1 MTDYFG
7 IGSELSAA
15 QECARAVLILV
26 FALVAVRF
34 AGRRLF
40 GRWAA
45 IDIIVSVIAGSNL
58 SRALT
63 GSAPLWGTLLATAV
77 LIGLHWLAGMAIARW
92 ALASHVLE
100 GKPIVLGSDGSPFH
114 RPRWRHAVSLADL
127 DEAARLAG
135 IDSIEAS
142 ETITLEPS
150 GKISVLPARD
160 ASPPANRPDPAAL

>member
-1 MTDYFG
+1 MTAWFG
-7 IGSELSAA
+7 VGSELSAA
-15 QECARAVLILV
+15 QECARAVLILL
-26 FALVAVRF
+26 FAVIAVRV

-63 GSAPLWGTLLATAV
+63 GSAPLWGTLLATAI

-92 ALASHVLE
+92 PRASHILE
-100 GKPIVLGSDGSPFH
+100 GKPIVLGADGSSSD
-114 RPRWRHAVSLADL
+114 RPRWRHAVSRADL

-135 IDSIEAS
+135 VESIEGS
-142 ETITLEPS
+142 QKITLEPS
-150 GKISVLPARD
+150 GTISVLAAKTLYNPAD
-160 ASPPANRPDPAAL
+160 SLGSNPS